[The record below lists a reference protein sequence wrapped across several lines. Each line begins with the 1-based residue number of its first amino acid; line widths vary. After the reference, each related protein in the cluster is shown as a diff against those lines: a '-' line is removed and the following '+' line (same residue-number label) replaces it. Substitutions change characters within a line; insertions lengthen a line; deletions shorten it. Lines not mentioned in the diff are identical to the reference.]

1 MTLGEQILK
10 YRKQKGMS
18 QEELAERLN
27 VSRQSVS
34 LWETNQTVPQIDY
47 LMELSQIFN
56 VTLDE
61 LCNNDTKSIC
71 NEITET
77 TEGEQTDDILAM
89 THFEYDEDKI
99 KKLIKILDKR
109 QHTIIAIFL
118 NCLVVGLFSAF
129 SDDFGSVLAV
139 FIIINIFLFVLF
151 RNLNKKSIK
160 ILQTEKRVID
170 IKFFN
175 DYFISNVKTINTETE
190 TKLNYSD
197 IARLH
202 IDDEFV
208 VIIFNNKYVVF
219 EQKVLIENRELIL
232 SSLKSQSKK
241 FINRTTNMKDNAK
254 LKTVS
259 ILLFV
264 LSFVSL
270 ILALISV
277 GLISGLGRYSFA
289 NKTFVLNMWVFFVF
303 AAIPLGS
310 FIFGIIFNNRFKCKK
325 NIIAG
330 IIMTAILVLYGS
342 FCIIWRPFFSFDEKY
357 LKQVSIETN
366 LNFPSEFLIVTDK
379 ITGLNETYVKFTDN
393 NDVIEFE
400 NYIMSSN
407 IWDQTSNLPTD
418 VDLSVLLTIKS
429 YDYFYIHI
437 IDEHST
443 SNFHDK
449 NIDQILLA
457 YSTEN
462 DVLVIYEI
470 QLEKEN

>member
-1 MTLGEQILK
+1 
-10 YRKQKGMS
+10 
-18 QEELAERLN
+18 
-27 VSRQSVS
+27 
-34 LWETNQTVPQIDY
+34 
-47 LMELSQIFN
+47 
-56 VTLDE
+56 
-61 LCNNDTKSIC
+61 
-71 NEITET
+71 
-77 TEGEQTDDILAM
+77 
-89 THFEYDEDKI
+89 
-99 KKLIKILDKR
+99 
-109 QHTIIAIFL
+109 
-118 NCLVVGLFSAF
+118 
-129 SDDFGSVLAV
+129 
-139 FIIINIFLFVLF
+139 
-151 RNLNKKSIK
+151 
-160 ILQTEKRVID
+160 
-170 IKFFN
+170 
-175 DYFISNVKTINTETE
+175 
-190 TKLNYSD
+190 
-197 IARLH
+197 
-202 IDDEFV
+202 
-208 VIIFNNKYVVF
+208 
-219 EQKVLIENRELIL
+219 
-232 SSLKSQSKK
+232 
-241 FINRTTNMKDNAK
+241 MKDNAK

-270 ILALISV
+270 IFALISV

-303 AAIPLGS
+303 AAIPFGS

-407 IWDQTSNLPTD
+407 IWDQTSNFPTD

-443 SNFHDK
+443 SNFYDK